1 MLDILLEPAYIIART
16 YKLGKCRS
24 SMFDRCVYFNSNALA
39 RAVNRIWEEAF
50 SKYGLSPA
58 HAYVLRY
65 VLAKPGCTQKAIAQ
79 ALDLSES
86 TVTRFIDVLVTKH
99 LLERK
104 NAEQDR
110 RASLVNPTEKGLAL
124 QNGLETTGQALYE
137 GMQEMLGASRLD
149 DLVAGMR
156 NAREH
161 IGTSSS

>member
-1 MLDILLEPAYIIART
+1 
-16 YKLGKCRS
+16 
-24 SMFDRCVYFNSNALA
+24 MFERCVYFNSNALA

-65 VLAKPGCTQKAIAQ
+65 VLVTPGCTQKAIAQ

-86 TVTRFIDVLVTKH
+86 TVTRFIDALVVKH

-104 NAEQDR
+104 TAEQDR
-110 RASLVNPTEKGLAL
+110 RESLVNPTEQGLAL
-124 QNGLETTGQALYE
+124 RDGLEATGQALYKE
-137 GMQEMLGASRLD
+137 MQEMLGASRLD

-156 NAREH
+156 TAREH
-161 IGTSSS
+161 IDASPS